1 MTHLY
6 RIFPAIGAGHII
18 SVMADDPEQAME
30 RAGANGWAG
39 PQLTS
44 TAYAERV
51 EDGMEFEEGME

>member
-6 RIFPAIGAGHII
+6 RIYPAIGDDSHII

-30 RAGANGWAG
+30 RARKNDWVR

-44 TAYAERV
+44 TAFAER
-51 EDGMEFEEGME
+51 ETELMEEM

>member
-6 RIFPAIGAGHII
+6 RIYPAIDADSHII

-30 RAGANGWAG
+30 RAGANTWAG

-51 EDGMEFEEGME
+51 EEVVEW

>member
-6 RIFPAIGAGHII
+6 RIFPAIGEPHII

-30 RAGANGWAG
+30 LAGANTWAG

-51 EDGMEFEEGME
+51 IEVMEEI